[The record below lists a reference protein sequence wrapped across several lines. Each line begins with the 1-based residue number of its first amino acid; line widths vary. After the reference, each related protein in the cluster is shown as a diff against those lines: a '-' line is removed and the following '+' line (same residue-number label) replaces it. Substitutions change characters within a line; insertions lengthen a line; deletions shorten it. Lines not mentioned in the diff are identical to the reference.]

1 MKSINIV
8 IPLYNEAPSL
18 HKFVAYVE
26 ENLNLTNYNFV
37 ISLIDDGSTDNT
49 WEEIEKLKNTDVMYR
64 KIKLSRNF
72 GHQGAIFAGLSVFNE
87 DAVIILDGDFQD
99 DPKYIPKM
107 LELWSLGND
116 IVLANRIKRKEN
128 FLRKF
133 LVSIYYRL
141 QNKLSEISIPKNVGH
156 YSLMDKKVVIQL
168 IEFKESKKFLLGLRS
183 YVGFKSVQVD
193 VIRNK
198 RAYGSSKMTFK
209 KLLQLSSEG
218 LIGFSTAPLNLIGVI
233 GILISVSSILFA
245 LYALFVKTIL
255 GNTLFDW
262 NFGLTS
268 IYFLSG
274 IQLLSISILG
284 QYIAKI
290 FDETKNRPQFI
301 IEEDLED

>member
-1 MKSINIV
+1 M
-8 IPLYNEAPSL
+8 
-18 HKFVAYVE
+18 
-26 ENLNLTNYNFV
+26 T
-37 ISLIDDGSTDNT
+37 
-49 WEEIEKLKNTDVMYR
+49 LKKV
-64 KIKLSRNF
+64 RNF
-72 GHQGAIFAGLSVFNE
+72 AWA
-87 DAVIILDGDFQD
+87 
-99 DPKYIPKM
+99 
-107 LELWSLGND
+107 
-116 IVLANRIKRKEN
+116 
-128 FLRKF
+128 
-133 LVSIYYRL
+133 
-141 QNKLSEISIPKNVGH
+141 
-156 YSLMDKKVVIQL
+156 
-168 IEFKESKKFLLGLRS
+168 RS
-183 YVGFKSVQVD
+183 YVGFKSVQID

-301 IEEDLED
+301 IEKDLED

>member
-1 MKSINIV
+1 MKSVNIV
-8 IPLYNEAPSL
+8 IPLYNEAESL
-18 HKFVAYVE
+18 IKFVAYVE
-26 ENLNLTNYNFV
+26 ENLDLSSYNFI
-37 ISLIDDGSTDNT
+37 ISLIDDGSSDKT
-49 WEEIEKLKNTDVMYR
+49 WHEIEKLKNRDVTYR

-72 GHQGAIFAGLSVFNE
+72 GHQGAIFAGLNFFNE
-87 DAVIILDGDFQD
+87 DAAIVLDGDFQD

-107 LELWSLGND
+107 LELWNLGND
-116 IVLANRIKRKEN
+116 IVLANRTKRKEN

-133 LVSIYYRL
+133 LISIYYRL

-156 YSLMDKKVVIQL
+156 YSLMDKKVVNQL
-168 IEFKESKKFLLGLRS
+168 IDFKESKKFLLGLRS
-183 YVGFKSVQVD
+183 YVGFKTVHID
-193 VIRNK
+193 VVRNK
-198 RAYGSSKMTFK
+198 RAYGNSKMTFK

-218 LIGFSTAPLNLIGVI
+218 LIGFSTAPLNLIGVV
-233 GILISVSSILFA
+233 GILISISSILFA

-301 IEEDLED
+301 IEKDLED